1 MKDAPSTLL
10 PLGGPHLRHASR
22 RHFTPQSPARPRPSD
37 ELIADLAPAT
47 AVDALRNPGPALSA
61 CLGGASP
68 SEKAFVMRTAVA
80 SQTIQE
86 WLDEL
91 SEWPW
96 SAGGGP
102 AGFRESVEGAGAGE
116 PGSVPASEALRYEA
130 RIEDI
135 GHKMEELNIEE
146 IKAHVLHNHIMP
158 LSRPGTPV
166 SEYAGRSVG
175 YTRMEDLSA
184 VITAVIIQALP
195 NLSKL
200 SGLLDVWLTRLV
212 VLRQV
217 PPLLSAVDEAE
228 VALKSAWDS
237 ISATAGAASRAD
249 ASGQTTITWGEL
261 RVMRLMLEKKV
272 TGPGRILDYMLDSL
286 EGLEDTLP
294 DEWLDRMEAVEKGY
308 GDWVVA
314 CEARIREAEWAGDQ
328 RKGKEAVTRDGGSA
342 AAPEPQ
348 SLLPSLL
355 VVPADPPADSAR
367 SKTSPTTHD
376 SESSED
382 ELGGVPL
389 RSNIT
394 ARNSAGG
401 ARLASATDPIGVLAP
416 SPSISPASTQ
426 EDEDSPQLP
435 PLIRGPRLRTNSDS
449 PPPSAASLARAKFME
464 LDAASNLSNTP
475 SPLRA
480 PTHVPPRT
488 LRESPS
494 FPIPSI
500 EEDNEDEDD
509 GRPITPYNESSFVEG
524 TDESPS
530 VGGTPD
536 ENPNHDQLQK
546 QISNILESIP
556 AKFTLRTRNS
566 SINLNPPDFKPPRAA
581 SASAKPPNRELRRR
595 SRSNLSSRASTP
607 GFTLQPA
614 YGKNPRPRTKST
626 QQDIKVYHL
635 SRPSGEAPIKLFIRC
650 VGEGGQRVMVR
661 VGGGWADLGEY
672 LKEYAT
678 HHGRRSGVGS
688 KEKME
693 VEVRDLPRNSRGPAG
708 SSPPSRP
715 ASVLESPMTPLHVRK
730 TRRSFGAE
738 ERRPGPRTPGPPGP
752 PGTEVTPPSG
762 HSSRSRSSSRV
773 SWAEDDSP
781 MLGLA
786 GPKSR
791 HVEMSEENRAWVAS
805 VTEKVRLASGEC
817 KPPSGPERGVSR
829 DREGPSRDG
838 RRVSRDRGGP
848 SREGRRESTKGFGDM
863 GQVGGTK
870 RLFRKGP

>member
-1 MKDAPSTLL
+1 MKDAPSLF
-10 PLGGPHLRHASR
+10 PVGGLHVRTPSR

-96 SAGGGP
+96 PAGGGP
-102 AGFRESVEGAGAGE
+102 AGFRESVEGAESGE
-116 PGSVPASEALRYEA
+116 FGSVPASEALRYEA
-130 RIEDI
+130 RIEEI

-166 SEYAGRSVG
+166 SEYSGRSVG

-195 NLSKL
+195 NLSRL
-200 SGLLDVWLTRLV
+200 SGLLNIWLTRLV

-217 PPLLSAVDEAE
+217 SPFLSAVYETE
-228 VALKSAWDS
+228 VALKSAWDDIS
-237 ISATAGAASRAD
+237 ITGGASRAD
-249 ASGQTTITWGEL
+249 ANGQTTITWNEFH
-261 RVMRLMLEKKV
+261 VMRLVLEKKV
-272 TGPGRILDYMLDSL
+272 TGPARILDYMLDRL

-294 DEWLDRMEAVEKGY
+294 DEWLDRTEAVEKGY

-314 CEARIREAEWAGDQ
+314 CEARIREAEWAAAAEEK
-328 RKGKEAVTRDGGSA
+328 RKGKEVVTKDRGSA
-342 AAPEPQ
+342 VASEKQ

-355 VVPADPPADSAR
+355 VVPAEPPADS
-367 SKTSPTTHD
+367 SKSQTSAATHD

-389 RSNIT
+389 RSNTT
-394 ARNSAGG
+394 ARSISAG
-401 ARLASATDPIGVLAP
+401 ARLNGAADQIRALAP

-426 EDEDSPQLP
+426 EDEDEPQLP

-449 PPPSAASLARAKFME
+449 PPPSAAALARAKFME
-464 LDAASNLSNTP
+464 LDAASSKSNSP
-475 SPLRA
+475 SPFRA
-480 PTHVPPRT
+480 PTRMPSRT

-509 GRPITPYNESSFVEG
+509 GRPITPYNESSFVDG
-524 TDESPS
+524 ADESP
-530 VGGTPD
+530 D
-536 ENPNHDQLQK
+536 ENLNHDQLQK

-556 AKFTLRTRNS
+556 GKFTLRTRNS
-566 SINLNPPDFKPPRAA
+566 SINLNPPDFKPPRAV
-581 SASAKPPNRELRRR
+581 SASAKPPTRELRRR

-607 GFTLQPA
+607 GFTLVPA
-614 YGKNPRPRTKST
+614 YAKNPRPRTKST

-635 SRPSGEAPIKLFIRC
+635 SRSSGEPPIKLFIRC

-678 HHGRRSGVGS
+678 HHGRRSGVGT
-688 KEKME
+688 KEKVE
-693 VEVRDLPRNSRGPAG
+693 VEVRDLPGNSKGPAG

-715 ASVLESPMTPLHVRK
+715 ASALESPMTPLHVRK

-738 ERRPGPRTPGPPGP
+738 ERRPVPRTPGL

-805 VTEKVRLASGEC
+805 ITEKVRLASGEH
-817 KPPSGPERGVSR
+817 KPSERSERAVSR
-829 DREGPSRDG
+829 DRE
-838 RRVSRDRGGP
+838 GP

-870 RLFRKGP
+870 RLFRKGV

>member
-1 MKDAPSTLL
+1 MKDAPSLF
-10 PLGGPHLRHASR
+10 PLGGPHLRPPSR
-22 RHFTPQSPARPRPSD
+22 RQFTPQSPSRPRPSD

-47 AVDALRNPGPALSA
+47 AVDALRNPGPALGA

-80 SQTIQE
+80 SQTVQE

-91 SEWPW
+91 SAWPW
-96 SAGGGP
+96 PAGGGS
-102 AGFRESVEGAGAGE
+102 AGFQESVQGAEAGE
-116 PGSVPASEALRYEA
+116 SGSVPASEALRYEA
-130 RIEDI
+130 RIEEI

-166 SEYAGRSVG
+166 SEYGGRSVG

-195 NLSKL
+195 NLSRL
-200 SGLLDVWLTRLV
+200 SGMLNIWLTRLV

-217 PPLLSAVDEAE
+217 PPFLSAVHEAE
-228 VALKSAWDS
+228 VELKSAWDS
-237 ISATAGAASRAD
+237 ISVTPGANPRAD
-249 ASGQTTITWGEL
+249 TNGQTTSTWGDF
-261 RVMRLMLEKKV
+261 RVMRLLLEKKV
-272 TGPGRILDYMLDSL
+272 TGSGRMLDYMLDSL

-314 CEARIREAEWAGDQ
+314 CEARIREVE
-328 RKGKEAVTRDGGSA
+328 SA
-342 AAPEPQ
+342 AAAQNKAKAREAATNNGGSVVASEKQ

-355 VVPADPPADSAR
+355 LVPADSPADSTR
-367 SKTSPTTHD
+367 SKASATTHD

-389 RSNIT
+389 RSNT
-394 ARNSAGG
+394 AARSISGG
-401 ARLASATDPIGVLAP
+401 ARLTGASDPIGVLAP
-416 SPSISPASTQ
+416 SPSISSASTQ
-426 EDEDSPQLP
+426 EDKDSPQLP
-435 PLIRGPRLRTNSDS
+435 PLIRGPRSRTNSDP
-449 PPPSAASLARAKFME
+449 PPPSAASLARAKFKE
-464 LDAASNLSNTP
+464 LDAASKLSNTP

-480 PTHVPPRT
+480 PTRMPSRT

-500 EEDNEDEDD
+500 EEDNEEEDD
-509 GRPITPYNESSFVEG
+509 SRPMTPYYESSFVDG
-524 TDESPS
+524 MDDSPS

-546 QISNILESIP
+546 QISNILESMP

-566 SINLNPPDFKPPRAA
+566 AINLNPPDFKHPRAA

-607 GFTLQPA
+607 GFTLAPA

-635 SRPSGEAPIKLFIRC
+635 SRSSGEPPIKLFIRC

-678 HHGRRSGVGS
+678 HHGRRSGVGT
-688 KEKME
+688 KEKVE

-715 ASVLESPMTPLHVRK
+715 ASALESPMTPLHVRK

-738 ERRPGPRTPGPPGP
+738 EKRPGPRTPGP

-773 SWAEDDSP
+773 SWAEEDSP

-791 HVEMSEENRAWVAS
+791 HVEMSEENRAWVVS
-805 VTEKVRLASGEC
+805 VTEKVRLASGEV
-817 KPPSGPERGVSR
+817 KPPGAAERGVSR
-829 DREGPSRDG
+829 DREGPSR
-838 RRVSRDRGGP
+838 
-848 SREGRRESTKGFGDM
+848 EGRRESAKGFGDM

-870 RLFRKGP
+870 RLFRKGA